1 MSPTKCS
8 APKCLS
14 SSADL
19 AAWLCHFEGRES
31 FFFLPN
37 ILWLSIYLC
46 IDLFISKRR
55 EPLLAPSTVWM
66 IVIAAFCRPP
76 LQRKS
81 VFDKYKLF
89 LKKLCK
95 MQLLAGSDFYVC
107 SRPCLQEFRRQR
119 SLFSSFVF
127 VVVAVV
133 GSRKLRWTR
142 ARRTSGTASLSGF
155 FKTVMSLSSWAKQN
169 QFFLMDS
176 AF

>member
-1 MSPTKCS
+1 MT
-8 APKCLS
+8 LS
-14 SSADL
+14 F
-19 AAWLCHFEGRES
+19 WGQGI
-31 FFFLPN
+31 FFFPSKYSLTF
-37 ILWLSIYLC
+37 YLLMH
-46 IDLFISKRR
+46 DLFISKRR

-133 GSRKLRWTR
+133 GSRKLRWTW